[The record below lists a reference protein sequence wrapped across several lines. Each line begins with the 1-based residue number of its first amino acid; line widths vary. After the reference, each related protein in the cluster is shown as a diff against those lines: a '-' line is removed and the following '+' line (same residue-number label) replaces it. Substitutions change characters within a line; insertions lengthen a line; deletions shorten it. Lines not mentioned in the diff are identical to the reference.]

1 MTNEISTVNAHRR
14 WKSSSEACEGAQPPE
29 MRTSELDSKPNK
41 LSLNFF
47 LSLFIF
53 LISMMSVLFARME
66 LKRKS
71 YEIYKLS
78 SEFKIHDDDFRT
90 LYTDYSK
97 KVSDREISGL
107 ALNSY
112 SIKAN
117 RVGKVINIGST
128 SFTVKY

>member
-1 MTNEISTVNAHRR
+1 MPNETNTDDLEMDDKFEHRI
-14 WKSSSEACEGAQPPE
+14 KSDVQNH
-29 MRTSELDSKPNK
+29 SKIKDKKMNTPIGV
-41 LSLNFF
+41 NFF

-53 LISMMSVLFARME
+53 LISMMSVLFTRME

-78 SEFKIHDDDFRT
+78 SEYKIHDDEFRT

-107 ALNSY
+107 ALNRY
-112 SIKAN
+112 SIKGY

-128 SFTVKY
+128 SFMVKQ